1 MRSTLSRYN
10 LINGPLPQTPSRP
23 RLHLKFC
30 SSSWPQKWWKVTA
43 YMTASCFSLR
53 RLKRITVSQVGLSY
67 VYDVSLFAYTKSW
80 DLVIFT
86 SGKLMFRSPF
96 WLDIPDQLHLSDLGN
111 IPQPCMSRTSSVG
124 DSSFP
129 IVLDYGFPRPWPWLL
144 PCRRGSAREDFSH
157 WQVVSLIGNLTN
169 GDGHGTCHP

>member
-1 MRSTLSRYN
+1 MGLY
-10 LINGPLPQTPSRP
+10 PKH
-23 RLHLKFC
+23 LHVHDYI
-30 SSSWPQKWWKVTA
+30 SSSTQAPGPKSDGKWPPIC
-43 YMTASCFSLR
+43 CFSLR

-67 VYDVSLFAYTKSW
+67 VYDVSLFVYTNSW

-86 SGKLMFRSPF
+86 SGKLMFRSPI
-96 WLDIPDQLHLSDLGN
+96 WLDIPGQIHLIDLGN

-144 PCRRGSAREDFSH
+144 PCRRGSARVDFSY
-157 WQVVSLIGNLTN
+157 WQVTSLIGNLTN